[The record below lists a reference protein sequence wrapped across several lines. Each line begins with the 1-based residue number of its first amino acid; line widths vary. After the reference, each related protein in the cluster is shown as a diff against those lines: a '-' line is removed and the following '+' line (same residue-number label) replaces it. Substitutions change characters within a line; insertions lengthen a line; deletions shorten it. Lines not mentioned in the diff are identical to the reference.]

1 MNKIY
6 PMQSMTKYFQLK
18 LFYNPLD
25 LSMLFI
31 IFCVTQEEKIW
42 T

>member
-1 MNKIY
+1 
-6 PMQSMTKYFQLK
+6 MTKYFHLK
-18 LFYNPLD
+18 LSYNPLD

-31 IFCVTQEEKIW
+31 TFWVTQEEKIW